1 MKRSAIQTPLCDGL
15 ARGRLSIAEICGLE
29 QEELDA
35 LCELG
40 AEKLELGLIDESL
53 SILAG
58 LIALYPFDARFWRC
72 YAVALHQA
80 GHLHQAQHACEA
92 ALLLDPDSPPAQHH
106 LALLSQQLS
115 PQVKPESPAPQS
127 EPTGFSLQ
135 DGTTLP
141 LSPSTYP
148 APVTPAEVTKV
159 IEPTQLSPP
168 PRPTPEATEITEV
181 FPTKKR
187 EITRTAIVRRRP
199 IAPREAPV
207 RLEGTQTAIIKRKRG
222 HGVIEAAS
230 EDTLESFFDSA
241 GEEPAHE

>member
-58 LIALYPFDARFWRC
+58 LIALYPFDGRFWRC
-72 YAVALHQA
+72 YAIALHRA
-80 GHLHQAQHACEA
+80 GHLHQAQHACKA
-92 ALLLDPDSPPAQHH
+92 ALLLDPDSPSARHH
-106 LALLSQQLS
+106 LSLLNQQS
-115 PQVKPESPAPQS
+115 PPKVIAEPSEQRP
-127 EPTGFSLQ
+127 EPTGFSLE

-141 LSPSTYP
+141 LNPSTYP
-148 APVTPAEVTKV
+148 APVTPENTE
-159 IEPTQLSPP
+159 ILEPTQISPP
-168 PRPTPEATEITEV
+168 PLPSTETTEITEL
-181 FPTKKR
+181 PAPAKR

-199 IAPREAPV
+199 AASRQAPV
-207 RLEGTQTAIIKRKRG
+207 RLEGTQTAIIKRRRG
-222 HGVIEAAS
+222 HRVLDAAS
-230 EDTLESFFDSA
+230 DDTLENFFEDQ
-241 GEEPAHE
+241 GEEQAHE